1 MHRQFCNSKIGNA
14 VVTWSSVRQALAGLV
29 A

>member
-1 MHRQFCNSKIGNA
+1 MHRQFCNSKIANA
-14 VVTWSSVRQALAGLV
+14 VVTWSSVHQAPAGHV